1 MDGHKTLTANDL
13 YNFTKCAHRV
23 YLDANGDPKEKVDV
37 SPFVKLLWELGLQT
51 ERAYLARQGDGE
63 IADLQPLPPDIA
75 VGETLRLLHA
85 GAPCIYQGCLRDD
98 DLIGR
103 PDLLVRRDG
112 SSRLGPFL
120 YEPIDIKAGKGWEQR
135 DGKRTKFKAHY
146 AFQVLFYRL
155 LLGRVQGALPPTARI
170 INVDMELEEFDPS
183 DFETEFT
190 SALNQARQL
199 VAGTDRSEP
208 VLGSHC
214 YLCSWFTHCE
224 RWVTDTSDPTGLFFV
239 GKQKFALKAAGLHT
253 IADIAEMDVDDFV
266 DGEKKIPRMGRAAL
280 QRMKTR
286 AQVRLDGR
294 PVIRPGYSFPVRQ
307 REVFFDIEDDPTQGV
322 TYLFGLLIV
331 EGKRHPRFQYF
342 VARHPEEEEATARA
356 FWEFLATARDDVYYV
371 YSSKERTTLRHL
383 CDKYGL
389 DADVLATYES
399 REFDLYHDL
408 VVAYSDWPT
417 YSYGIKQIAKQIGFK
432 WRDADPSGANSI
444 AWYNQ
449 YLANPSNTTALTRIL
464 QYNEDDCRAM
474 VALKDYFAS
483 MLVEE

>member
-1 MDGHKTLTANDL
+1 MAGGKTVTANDL

-51 ERAYLARQGDGE
+51 ERRYLTVQGSGE
-63 IADLQPLPPDIA
+63 IADLQPLPPDVA
-75 VGETLRLLHA
+75 VGETLRLMHT

-103 PDLLVRRDG
+103 PDLLVKRDG
-112 SSRLGPFL
+112 TSRLGPFL
-120 YEPIDIKAGKGWEQR
+120 YEPIDIKAGRGWEER
-135 DGKRTKFKAHY
+135 DGKRTRFKAHY
-146 AFQVLFYRL
+146 AFQVLFYRR
-155 LLGRVQGALPPTARI
+155 LLGRVQGTLPSTAHI

-199 VAGTDRSEP
+199 VTGEERSEP

-214 YLCSWFTHCE
+214 YLCSWFKHCE

-253 IADIAEMDVDDFV
+253 IADIAEMTVEDFV
-266 DGEKKIPRMGRAAL
+266 NGEKKIPRMGLASL

-286 AQVRLDGR
+286 ARVRLEGR

-322 TYLFGLLIV
+322 TYLFGLLIA

-342 VARHPEEEEATARA
+342 VARKPDEEEATTRA
-356 FWEFLATARDDVYYV
+356 FWDFLAAAPDDVYYV

-383 CDKYGL
+383 RDKYGL
-389 DADVLATYES
+389 DAEVLAKYES
-399 REFDLYHDL
+399 R
-408 VVAYSDWPT
+408 
-417 YSYGIKQIAKQIGFK
+417 GIRPVPRPGGGILGL
-432 WRDADPSGANSI
+432 ADVFVRHQANREANRVQMERCRSI
-444 AWYNQ
+444 
-449 YLANPSNTTALTRIL
+449 RG
-464 QYNEDDCRAM
+464 
-474 VALKDYFAS
+474 
-483 MLVEE
+483 